1 MALRTR
7 TSEHKHKHLIL
18 NQTKIAK
25 AQKILG
31 AKTDTETV
39 ERALDKIIDEAEA
52 NRQAWAAHQRF
63 IKDGIREGVQILDVF
78 GRLDGV
84 E

>member
-1 MALRTR
+1 MAVRTR
-7 TSEHKHKHLIL
+7 TSEHKNKHLIL
-18 NQTKIAK
+18 NQAKIKK

-39 ERALDKIIDEAEA
+39 ELALDKVIDEAET
-52 NRQAWAAHQRF
+52 NRRAWEAHERF
-63 IKDGIREGVQILDVF
+63 MREAIAQGVQIRDVF

>member
-7 TSEHKHKHLIL
+7 TSEHKNKHLIL
-18 NQTKIAK
+18 NQTKIKK

-39 ERALDKIIDEAEA
+39 ELALDKVIDEAEA
-52 NRQAWAAHQRF
+52 NQRAREAHERF
-63 IKDGIREGVQILDVF
+63 IREAIGKGIQIRDVF